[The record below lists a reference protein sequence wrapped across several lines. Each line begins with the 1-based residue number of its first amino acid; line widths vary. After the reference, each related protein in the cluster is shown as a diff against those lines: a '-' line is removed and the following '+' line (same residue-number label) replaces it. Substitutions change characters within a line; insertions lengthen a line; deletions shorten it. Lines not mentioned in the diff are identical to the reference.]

1 MRRYKNH
8 QQVLCILC
16 IYKQSDDDEELMR
29 CVWLDN
35 GGEGEDKLCERVKHV
50 GQYESNWLSGF
61 RGNEATMMLCC
72 AKEAR

>member
-1 MRRYKNH
+1 
-8 QQVLCILC
+8 
-16 IYKQSDDDEELMR
+16 MR